1 VQPLPGPSR
10 GQGHSARLASR
21 AVRSAAHLDGKVQL
35 GVRLVRELS
44 RGSGGSVVQ
53 VVGLGSVGGEGAS
66 PILSS
71 FFLSNFV
78 QLPKTWVTLDKIGH
92 YFSKFHIKF

>member
-1 VQPLPGPSR
+1 M
-10 GQGHSARLASR
+10 ASR

-53 VVGLGSVGGEGAS
+53 VVGLGSVVGLGPA
-66 PILSS
+66 I
-71 FFLSNFV
+71 FLSNFV
-78 QLPKTWVTLDKIGH
+78 QLPKTWLTLDKIGH

>member
-1 VQPLPGPSR
+1 MCNPSPALLE
-10 GQGHSARLASR
+10 GHSARLASR

-53 VVGLGSVGGEGAS
+53 VVGLGSVGGG
-66 PILSS
+66 
-71 FFLSNFV
+71 
-78 QLPKTWVTLDKIGH
+78 GG
-92 YFSKFHIKF
+92 